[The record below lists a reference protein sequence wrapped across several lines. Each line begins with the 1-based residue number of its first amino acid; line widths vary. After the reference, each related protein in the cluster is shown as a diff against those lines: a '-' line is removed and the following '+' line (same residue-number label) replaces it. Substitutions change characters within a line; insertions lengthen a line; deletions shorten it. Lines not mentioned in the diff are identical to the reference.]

1 MLTWELEG
9 SLDITI
15 GELFKDSYLLSQ
27 FSDKLQVPYAIG
39 IAQHDNPIRTIV
51 VSNTY
56 LVKTNDRFK
65 ENF

>member
-9 SLDITI
+9 SFDITI
-15 GELFKDSYLLSQ
+15 GELFKETYMLSQ
-27 FSDKLQVPYAIG
+27 FSDTLQYPYAMG
-39 IAQHDNPIRTIV
+39 IAQHGTPINAIV
-51 VSNTY
+51 IATTY